1 MAAEDIALKAKFYF
15 LPGRGDRKVGRVI
28 EDGLTVTIKDMM
40 TLEYLSSTLSSNA
53 KGVLSF
59 LGGRGGK
66 WGRCIL
72 LLAIAVNIHS
82 KSKLIF

>member
-1 MAAEDIALKAKFYF
+1 MAVENIALKGKLYF

-28 EDGLTVTIKDMM
+28 EDCIDNTGYDDLRRI
-40 TLEYLSSTLSSNA
+40 YLRHSLA
-53 KGVLSF
+53 MLKCFF
-59 LGGRGGK
+59 LGGGGGVK

>member
-1 MAAEDIALKAKFYF
+1 MAAEDIALKAKFCF

-53 KGVLSF
+53 KGVF
-59 LGGRGGK
+59 LFLEGGGG
-66 WGRCIL
+66 
-72 LLAIAVNIHS
+72 VNGEDVYCY
-82 KSKLIF
+82 LQLQ